1 MDKQVVIRLADP
13 ARDAKAILSLYA
25 PYIEKTAVTFEYDV
39 PSEAA
44 FERRVADIAK
54 EFPYLLLEI
63 GGELAG

>member
-1 MDKQVVIRLADP
+1 MGERVRVRLADP
-13 ARDAKAILSLYA
+13 ARDAADILAVYA